1 MAAHVAAQRRQKTL
15 PRWHVA
21 RPRLTRLIDELSART
36 VVLRAPAGYGKS
48 VAALEWAATRDDVGV
63 YCASSHGADI
73 VAFTAGILEAI
84 RQLNPHAGPQALEHA
99 RLVRPDAGGVDEL
112 AELVVAELAECP
124 ARAALVVD
132 DYHLVAD
139 SPAVDRLVSILLDHS
154 SVRLLVT
161 TRAMPSWVTARRLID
176 GEVSEIGSDE
186 LVMTGSEAA
195 AVLRGHPRKSIR
207 SFLRRAEGW
216 PALIGLA
223 AAAESLSA
231 PEVRIR
237 RALFEYF
244 ADEVL
249 RQQSASDYDL
259 LLRAA
264 VPPVIRL
271 ETIEEI
277 TGMSGLHPALV
288 RFADDGLLH
297 ESQDGSLHFHRLLRD
312 FLVERLEATSPET
325 FAELVGRAVEAAR
338 AAERWDEA
346 FELAAEHGDRATA
359 IAVIGAATRGL
370 RAQGRLETLARWVE
384 NCLPA
389 AASEVDLQLA
399 HAVVLDG
406 RGFYVESERV
416 VHRVLA
422 ELDPDDPRRSLGWRL
437 LGCSHHA
444 GSRPEEALAA
454 HLESAELESDP
465 AELGWSLWEAATA
478 AYAVEDVSA
487 LHTLLERMDA
497 LVPSVPDNHLFAGC
511 TRVMAASLACDPTGG
526 YASLES
532 LLPISREATLMS
544 RIRLLNALSAAATA
558 AADYRRARM
567 HAEEAMALR
576 REHRLQPSF
585 TLARLA
591 IAQAGLRELDAARAA
606 VSELEDFVQDKSEN
620 TALATMLLEARI
632 LLALAE
638 GDPRDALDVAAESDR
653 LLASSTFKP
662 IVGETRGLVAVAAA
676 GAGEA
681 ALARSEARRAR
692 AASRGVD
699 ALFHSRFAE
708 VVADASED
716 PRQDGLAT
724 GATELLERAA
734 AASQLDSFVY
744 AYRAYPRLLEL
755 VATNGKAR
763 KLAARIVVGA
773 NDQLL
778 GTAEAVLAALPNG
791 PSTLTDRE
799 REVLRLMNDGLSNSE
814 IAARLF
820 ISIHTAKVHVHHVL
834 QKLGVHSRIE
844 AMRLT
849 NRSEQPQAT

>member
-1 MAAHVAAQRRQKTL
+1 MAAHAAAQRRQKAL

-84 RQLNPHAGPQALEHA
+84 RQLNPHTGPQALEHA
-99 RLVRPDAGGVDEL
+99 RLVRPDERGVDEL
-112 AELVVAELAECP
+112 AELVVAELADCP

-176 GEVSEIGSDE
+176 GEVSEIGTDE
-186 LVMTGSEAA
+186 LAMTSSEAA

-207 SFLRRAEGW
+207 SFLRGAEGW

-223 AAAESLSA
+223 AAAESLSV
-231 PEVRIR
+231 PEGRIR

-249 RQQSASDYDL
+249 RQQSTSNHDL
-259 LLRAA
+259 LLCAA
-264 VPPVIRL
+264 VPPAIWL
-271 ETIEEI
+271 ETIEDI
-277 TGMSGLHPALV
+277 TGMSGVDSALA

-297 ESQDGSLHFHRLLRD
+297 ESRDGSLHFHRLLRD
-312 FLVERLEATSPET
+312 FLVERLKATSPHT
-325 FAELVGRAVEAAR
+325 FAELVERAVEAAR
-338 AAERWDEA
+338 ATERWDEA
-346 FELAAEHGDRATA
+346 FELAAEHCDRATT

-370 RAQGRLETLARWVE
+370 RVEGRLETLARWVE
-384 NCLPA
+384 KYLPA
-389 AASEVDLQLA
+389 AASEIDLQLA
-399 HAVVLDG
+399 QAVVLDG
-406 RGFYVESERV
+406 RGFRVESERV
-416 VHRVLA
+416 VQRVLV
-422 ELDPDDPRRSLGWRL
+422 ELDADDPRRSLGCRL
-437 LGCSHHA
+437 LGDIRHH
-444 GSRPEEALAA
+444 RCRHEEALAA
-454 HLESAELESDP
+454 HLEGAGLESDP
-465 AELGWSLWEAATA
+465 AELSWSLWEAATA

-487 LHTLLERMDA
+487 LDALLGRMDA
-497 LVPSVPDNHLFAGC
+497 LAPAVPDHHLFVGC
-511 TRVMAASLACDPTGG
+511 IRTYVASLACDLTGV

-532 LLPISREATLMS
+532 LLPISREATVMS
-544 RIRLLNALSAAATA
+544 RIRFLGVLSATATA
-558 AADYRRARM
+558 AADYRRAKA
-567 HAEEAMALR
+567 HAEEGMALR
-576 REHRLQPSF
+576 RALRLPPSF

-591 IAQAGLRELDAARAA
+591 NAQTGLREFDAARAA
-606 VSELEDFVQDKSEN
+606 VSELDDFVQDKSAN
-620 TALATMLLEARI
+620 AALATMLLDVRI
-632 LLALAE
+632 RLALCE
-638 GDPRDALDVAAESDR
+638 GDLRDALDIAAESDR
-653 LLASSTFKP
+653 LLALSTSKA
-662 IVGETRGLVAVAAA
+662 IVGEIRGLVALAAA

-692 AASRGVD
+692 AESREID
-699 ALFHSRFAE
+699 AHFLSQFAE

-716 PRQDGLAT
+716 AAQDGLAAR
-724 GATELLERAA
+724 ATDVLERAA
-734 AASQLDSFVY
+734 AVGQLDSFVC

-763 KLAARIVVGA
+763 KLVARIVVGA

-778 GTAEAVLAALPNG
+778 GSAEAVLAALPNG

-820 ISIHTAKVHVHHVL
+820 ISVHTAKVHVHHVL

-844 AMRLT
+844 AMRLN
-849 NRSEQPQAT
+849 NRSEQPQPT